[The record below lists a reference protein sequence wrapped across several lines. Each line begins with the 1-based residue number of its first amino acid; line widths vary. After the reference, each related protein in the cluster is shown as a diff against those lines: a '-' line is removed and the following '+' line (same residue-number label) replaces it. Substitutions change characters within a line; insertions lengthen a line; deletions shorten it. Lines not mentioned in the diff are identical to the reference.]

1 MGQMTVV
8 KRRPSARRRSCPARL
23 RACTRSR
30 DSHTLVRPQPGS
42 ARVQPLRPGRSSL
55 RAARRALRERLRS
68 AWHDFHARLRQVAP
82 ACKAPTRSAQFARLL
97 APQVPRLEIDRFAAV
112 LLVDLATGRKLRRA
126 ARIPVEPRAAA
137 AVPRHGMGRGRSA
150 CKLAPTLLR
159 CLHFQRGAK
168 DNQDGERAFHGV
180 ETPVYWLVPMHDL
193 AIRNALL
200 LDGLGSSPRYG
211 DVGVKDGRIAEIGEV
226 RDSAKETI
234 DAGGLAL
241 MPGIID
247 NHTHYDA
254 QLTWD
259 PSASPS
265 PALGVTTAIIGN
277 CGFTI
282 APCRPA
288 DRDLVMRNLT
298 QVEGMS
304 LEVLR
309 SGIRWE
315 FESVPQ
321 YLDMLERQGSALNIA
336 SFVGHSALR
345 SYVMGEAA
353 THRVATYTDIA
364 EMRRLVLEAMRAGAI
379 GFSTSTSP
387 AHNGKGGVPMPSRL
401 ADEKELRALVVSL
414 KDAGRGVF
422 MLTKGGHTRMA
433 FLEELAAQSTRPVVV
448 AALLHNSTNP
458 DAVFQDLDA
467 AREANARGHKVI
479 GAVSCCPLSMDF
491 TLHSPYTFE
500 GLESWKPALPLKGQA
515 FKTKLR
521 ESAFRDAV
529 RKELA
534 SPAHFRLFNGQ
545 WNQVR
550 VVESARKEFEQRSI
564 AELGKEAGKDPLD
577 FMLDLALEESLDT
590 VFTALLLNSDEAAV
604 GRMLRHPASMVSLS
618 DAGAHLTLFN
628 DAGFGLHLLGHW
640 VRELGVLSLE
650 DAARRLTGQPAA
662 VFGIRGR
669 GALQAGYQAD
679 LLLFDPATVNRGPNR
694 RVFDLPGGHPRLTT
708 DAVGVH
714 GVWVNGVRILQ
725 DADLDRSR
733 RPGRLLRDFA

>member
-1 MGQMTVV
+1 
-8 KRRPSARRRSCPARL
+8 
-23 RACTRSR
+23 
-30 DSHTLVRPQPGS
+30 
-42 ARVQPLRPGRSSL
+42 
-55 RAARRALRERLRS
+55 
-68 AWHDFHARLRQVAP
+68 
-82 ACKAPTRSAQFARLL
+82 
-97 APQVPRLEIDRFAAV
+97 
-112 LLVDLATGRKLRRA
+112 
-126 ARIPVEPRAAA
+126 
-137 AVPRHGMGRGRSA
+137 
-150 CKLAPTLLR
+150 
-159 CLHFQRGAK
+159 
-168 DNQDGERAFHGV
+168 
-180 ETPVYWLVPMHDL
+180 MHDL

-200 LDGLGSSPRYG
+200 LDGLGSSPRHG
-211 DVGVKDGRIAEIGEV
+211 DLGVRDGRIAEIGEV
-226 RDSAKETI
+226 TDSAKETI

-321 YLDMLERQGSALNIA
+321 YLDMLERRGSALNIA

-345 SYVMGEAA
+345 CYVMGEAA
-353 THRVATYTDIA
+353 TQRVATDAEIA
-364 EMRRLVLEAMRAGAI
+364 EMRALVLEAMRAGAI

-387 AHNGKGGVPMPSRL
+387 AHNGEAGVPMPSRL
-401 ADEKELRALVVSL
+401 ADERELRALVVSL

-448 AALLHNSTNP
+448 AALLHSSTNP

-467 AREANARGHKVI
+467 ARDATARGHKVI

-500 GLESWKPALPLKGQA
+500 GLESWKPALGK
-515 FKTKLR
+515 KN
-521 ESAFRDAV
+521 EAFRNVLGDPQFRSSI

-534 SPAHFRLFNGQ
+534 TPAHFRLFNGQ
-545 WNQVR
+545 WSQVR
-550 VVESARKEFEQRSI
+550 VVESARKELEQRSI
-564 AELGKEAGKDPLD
+564 AELAGQAGKDPLD

-590 VFTALLLNSDEAAV
+590 VFTALLLNSDEEAV

-618 DAGAHLTLFN
+618 DAGAHLTFFN

-662 VFGIRGR
+662 VFGIRER
-669 GALQAGYQAD
+669 GVLKPGYQAD
-679 LLLFDPATVNRGPNR
+679 LLLFDPASVNRGPNR

-714 GVWVNGVRILQ
+714 GVWVNGVRIVQ
-725 DADLDRSR
+725 DGDLDRSR